1 VPSGTPLE
9 QHWPRS
15 FQPIASA
22 LSASGHKWTFNDVR
36 LSLNDVRFTPETGHV
51 QCKSLCPL
59 RANSRHCRSFDYL
72 VGAGEQIVRNY
83 KAERFGRLEID
94 NGLELGRLHNRKV
107 GGFLSLEDA
116 AGVESDLPVR
126 FG

>member
-1 VPSGTPLE
+1 M
-9 QHWPRS
+9 
-15 FQPIASA
+15 SA
-22 LSASGHKWTFNDVR
+22 LPPKADINRGDRHVCFVADIGH
-36 LSLNDVRFTPETGHV
+36 
-51 QCKSLCPL
+51 
-59 RANSRHCRSFDYL
+59 SFDYL

-107 GGFLSLEDA
+107 GRFLTLEDA

-126 FG
+126 LG